1 MEDHCQRRRFIVLKT
16 LEEAASENKGA
27 QGGEAREKK
36 KRLVHSG
43 GGQIE
48 EGTTA
53 LVEPF
58 AFSPIRNSFCFVGG

>member
-1 MEDHCQRRRFIVLKT
+1 MENHCQRRFIVLKT

-36 KRLVHSG
+36 KRLVHSD
-43 GGQIE
+43 GGQTE

-53 LVEPF
+53 LV
-58 AFSPIRNSFCFVGG
+58 